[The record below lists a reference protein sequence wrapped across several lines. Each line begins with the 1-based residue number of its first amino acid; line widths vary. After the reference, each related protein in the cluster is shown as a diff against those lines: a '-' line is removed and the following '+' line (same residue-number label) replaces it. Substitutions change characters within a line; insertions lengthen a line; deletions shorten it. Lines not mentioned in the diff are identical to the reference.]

1 MRFDLTITN
10 LSEIVSPKGQP
21 PIRGENM
28 SQLSIRKKENI
39 AIKEG
44 KIAYIGPEVPS
55 ALRTIDADG
64 AIALPGLVDS
74 HSHIPFAGNRAH
86 EFIMRLHGKSY
97 MEIMQAGGGILS
109 TVKAVRKASL
119 KELVSMGTYALNEM
133 LKRGV
138 TTVEGKSGYGLE
150 KTAELKQLKALK
162 LLNGAQPVDVVP
174 TFLGAHA
181 LPEEFKDNREY
192 LGYLSNMLDD
202 VRKYTDTVDIF
213 CEKGVFE
220 PEESRSFL
228 EKAKAKGFRLRLH
241 ADELAPSGA
250 GKLAVELGAVSADHL
265 ISADD
270 ETLEA
275 ISKSETTAVIL
286 PGTSFF
292 LKERF
297 ARGRKMIDLGCAVA
311 LASDFNPGSCNIYDP
326 YLVMHLAVTR
336 CGLEIEEAITAY
348 TINAAHVLNLSGR
361 KGKIEEGYDA
371 DIVLLGL
378 NTYIEIPYMFS
389 HIPVISVIKTGRV
402 VFHEH

>member
-1 MRFDLTITN
+1 MRVDLTITN
-10 LSEIVSPKGQP
+10 LSEIVSPKGKP
-21 PIRGENM
+21 PVCGKNM
-28 SQLSIRKKENI
+28 SQLSIRKNKNI
-39 AIKEG
+39 AIKDG
-44 KIAYIGPEVPS
+44 KIVYIGSEIPP
-55 ALRTIDADG
+55 ALRTINANG
-64 AIALPGLVDS
+64 AIALPGLVDP
-74 HSHIPFAGNRAH
+74 HTHIPFTGNRAH

-119 KELVSMGTYALNEM
+119 KELVLRGAYALNEM
-133 LKRGV
+133 LKLGV

-150 KTAELKQLKALK
+150 KTAEIKQLKALK
-162 LLNGAQPVDVVP
+162 LLNKVQLVDVIP

-181 LPEEFKDNREY
+181 LPEEFEDKKEY
-192 LGYLSNMLDD
+192 LNYLSNMLKD

-220 PEESRSFL
+220 VEESREFL
-228 EKAKAKGFRLRLH
+228 ERAKAMGFRLRLH

-275 ISKSETTAVIL
+275 ISKSATTAVIL

-297 ARGRKMIDLGCAVA
+297 ARGRKMIDLGSAVA

-326 YLVMHLAVTR
+326 YLIMHLAVTR
-336 CGLEIEEAITAY
+336 CGLEIEEAVTAY
-348 TINAAHVLNLSGR
+348 TINAAHILNLSNR

-378 NTYIEIPYMFS
+378 NSYTEIPYMFS
-389 HIPVISVIKTGRV
+389 RITVVSVIKSGRV
-402 VFHEH
+402 VFHES